1 METAIILFGD
11 SLKAQA
17 RPWLEELGKSD
28 GERLRK
34 LLDFSRTPKIRLSDA
49 LASLFPGD
57 DTQTGLANLTRL
69 RNRLNE
75 AGEGIGVRCEADT
88 KKKSPPEEREV
99 WFTGPDATVVR
110 VTQFSKE
117 VTADVEGRAFVPSKG
132 IATTGSAMAAGKRLV
147 RFFVSYAHEDKT
159 LVESLMKA
167 LRTLFGASK
176 GYELE
181 FWTDHAI
188 MVGEQWNGRILRA
201 IADSDFGLFMVSP
214 AFLGSR
220 YIGENEIP
228 PFVEGKDCKPV
239 IPVGLATISL
249 DRHDLKGLQEKQIFF
264 KGQRTYDHM
273 HRTVD
278 KSDFAHLLFLEIEKR
293 LDAWFAGTGDAGKA
307 ECGEDEE
314 TLGLQAGVPAVLR
327 TSAGCPSEEEVQR
340 WMRVPEET
348 RHFQRTKGL
357 AHHLAQRESLDPA
370 KASLGEARDAL
381 DELEAWA
388 LRADGAPFFALL
400 GEVGIG
406 KTTTLKQ
413 FTRLLIEK
421 RQKEPGKKYPLP
433 IYIDLRDYV
442 ADAPGAVPTIEE
454 LLTSV
459 IQRAWR
465 VADRTI
471 TAADLLRLVRQEN
484 ALIIFDGL
492 DEKIV
497 HLTQDRARDFIR
509 TLWSVLPHAMLPRS
523 GDLSSPRPSGK
534 LLLSCRGHYFRDV
547 WSQNAM
553 LTGEH
558 REGIDRSHYPAFCLL
573 PFDELQIRNYLTS
586 FLGDEK
592 RANEAF
598 DLIASIHNLRD
609 LAERPYLLT
618 LISGRLNELEALQ
631 MRGETVNAARLY
643 DLVVRSWLSRDD
655 GKHQIDPAHK
665 RRLMEELA
673 AALWRSGEKQWD
685 VDRLEEWLDEFL
697 HQNPAIASAYAGK
710 NRSLLKEDLRTAT
723 FVLRPS
729 TEDNH
734 FRFAHTSLQEYF
746 LAAYLVRA
754 LKEKADERW
763 DMPMVS
769 RETLEFLGQILR
781 VETSRAALESLERVL
796 GASCLPAACL
806 AFQYWQEALKYGHP
820 EPQPKHVNLSGACL
834 DGQTIKGRS
843 KDQLLNLRGAS
854 LRGMQLNRTR
864 FENVDFTDAD
874 LNAME
879 ARQALML
886 RVDAAGA
893 KVVNADLAGL
903 HWRGGS
909 VEGADFT
916 GTVLDLA
923 EWQGVKGAA
932 RLGRALRS
940 QCQPL
945 TYAGHRGAVN
955 ACVWNPRGTALC
967 SASNDGSLKIWDAAT
982 GKELLSLSGHGA
994 SVRCCAWSPD
1004 GTRLLSGAGDKKLKL
1019 WDAATGEELLTL
1031 SGHGDSV
1038 SCCAWSADGT
1048 RLLSGSNDNTLKL
1061 WDAATG
1067 KELLTLFGHGAEVNC
1082 CAWSPDGS
1090 RLLSGAW
1097 DKTLK
1102 LWNAATGKEL
1112 LTLFGHGAEVNCCA
1126 WSPDGSRLLSG
1137 AADSTLKLWD
1147 APTGRELMSLFGHG
1161 AEVNCCAW
1169 SPDGSR
1175 LLSGAWDKT
1184 LKLWN
1189 AATGKELMTLSGHG
1203 VDVKCCAWSP
1213 DGSRLL
1219 SGAEDHTLKLWDAAT
1234 GKELMTL
1241 SGHGADV
1248 SCCAWSPDSSRLLSG
1263 WRDHT
1268 MKLWDAASGKEQLTL
1283 SGHGTEVSCCAWS
1296 PDGSRLLSGAGDNTL
1311 KLWDATTGKELLTL
1325 SGHGADVS
1333 CCAWSPDSSR
1343 LLSGAAD
1350 HTLKLWDAATGKELM
1365 TLSEHGSYVSCCA
1378 WSPDGMRLL
1387 SGAADSTL
1395 KLWDAATGKELMTLS
1410 GHGAC
1415 VSYCAWSPDGSRLL
1429 SGARDSTL
1437 KLWDAATGKELMT
1450 LSGHGADVSCC
1461 AWSPDGSRLLSASW
1475 DHTLKLWDAATGK
1488 ELMTLSGHGACVS
1501 YCAWSPDGSRL
1512 LSGAGDNT
1520 LKVWDAATGRCIW
1533 TGHSLPEHQS
1543 AALNDTQILHATPEA
1558 WRWLGW
1564 EERDTKGR
1572 FIRRLPAEVF
1582 GPIPGMED

>member
-357 AHHLAQRESLDPA
+357 AHHLARRESLDPA

-509 TLWSVLPHAMLPRS
+509 T
-523 GDLSSPRPSGK
+523 
-534 LLLSCRGHYFRDV
+534 
-547 WSQNAM
+547 
-553 LTGEH
+553 
-558 REGIDRSHYPAFCLL
+558 
-573 PFDELQIRNYLTS
+573 
-586 FLGDEK
+586 
-592 RANEAF
+592 
-598 DLIASIHNLRD
+598 
-609 LAERPYLLT
+609 
-618 LISGRLNELEALQ
+618 
-631 MRGETVNAARLY
+631 
-643 DLVVRSWLSRDD
+643 
-655 GKHQIDPAHK
+655 
-665 RRLMEELA
+665 
-673 AALWRSGEKQWD
+673 
-685 VDRLEEWLDEFL
+685 
-697 HQNPAIASAYAGK
+697 
-710 NRSLLKEDLRTAT
+710 
-723 FVLRPS
+723 
-729 TEDNH
+729 
-734 FRFAHTSLQEYF
+734 
-746 LAAYLVRA
+746 
-754 LKEKADERW
+754 
-763 DMPMVS
+763 
-769 RETLEFLGQILR
+769 
-781 VETSRAALESLERVL
+781 
-796 GASCLPAACL
+796 
-806 AFQYWQEALKYGHP
+806 
-820 EPQPKHVNLSGACL
+820 
-834 DGQTIKGRS
+834 
-843 KDQLLNLRGAS
+843 
-854 LRGMQLNRTR
+854 
-864 FENVDFTDAD
+864 
-874 LNAME
+874 
-879 ARQALML
+879 
-886 RVDAAGA
+886 
-893 KVVNADLAGL
+893 
-903 HWRGGS
+903 
-909 VEGADFT
+909 
-916 GTVLDLA
+916 
-923 EWQGVKGAA
+923 
-932 RLGRALRS
+932 
-940 QCQPL
+940 
-945 TYAGHRGAVN
+945 
-955 ACVWNPRGTALC
+955 
-967 SASNDGSLKIWDAAT
+967 
-982 GKELLSLSGHGA
+982 
-994 SVRCCAWSPD
+994 
-1004 GTRLLSGAGDKKLKL
+1004 
-1019 WDAATGEELLTL
+1019 
-1031 SGHGDSV
+1031 
-1038 SCCAWSADGT
+1038 
-1048 RLLSGSNDNTLKL
+1048 
-1061 WDAATG
+1061 
-1067 KELLTLFGHGAEVNC
+1067 
-1082 CAWSPDGS
+1082 
-1090 RLLSGAW
+1090 
-1097 DKTLK
+1097 
-1102 LWNAATGKEL
+1102 
-1112 LTLFGHGAEVNCCA
+1112 
-1126 WSPDGSRLLSG
+1126 
-1137 AADSTLKLWD
+1137 
-1147 APTGRELMSLFGHG
+1147 
-1161 AEVNCCAW
+1161 
-1169 SPDGSR
+1169 
-1175 LLSGAWDKT
+1175 
-1184 LKLWN
+1184 
-1189 AATGKELMTLSGHG
+1189 
-1203 VDVKCCAWSP
+1203 
-1213 DGSRLL
+1213 
-1219 SGAEDHTLKLWDAAT
+1219 
-1234 GKELMTL
+1234 
-1241 SGHGADV
+1241 
-1248 SCCAWSPDSSRLLSG
+1248 
-1263 WRDHT
+1263 
-1268 MKLWDAASGKEQLTL
+1268 
-1283 SGHGTEVSCCAWS
+1283 
-1296 PDGSRLLSGAGDNTL
+1296 
-1311 KLWDATTGKELLTL
+1311 
-1325 SGHGADVS
+1325 
-1333 CCAWSPDSSR
+1333 
-1343 LLSGAAD
+1343 
-1350 HTLKLWDAATGKELM
+1350 
-1365 TLSEHGSYVSCCA
+1365 
-1378 WSPDGMRLL
+1378 
-1387 SGAADSTL
+1387 
-1395 KLWDAATGKELMTLS
+1395 
-1410 GHGAC
+1410 
-1415 VSYCAWSPDGSRLL
+1415 
-1429 SGARDSTL
+1429 
-1437 KLWDAATGKELMT
+1437 
-1450 LSGHGADVSCC
+1450 
-1461 AWSPDGSRLLSASW
+1461 
-1475 DHTLKLWDAATGK
+1475 
-1488 ELMTLSGHGACVS
+1488 
-1501 YCAWSPDGSRL
+1501 
-1512 LSGAGDNT
+1512 
-1520 LKVWDAATGRCIW
+1520 
-1533 TGHSLPEHQS
+1533 
-1543 AALNDTQILHATPEA
+1543 
-1558 WRWLGW
+1558 
-1564 EERDTKGR
+1564 
-1572 FIRRLPAEVF
+1572 
-1582 GPIPGMED
+1582 